1 MISELNWTL
10 PSGLENDMGSQ
21 EHLEEKQEETQNVL
35 RAVGLL
41 EMCSLEG
48 DVSAQQGCL
57 SWSDRDKLKWV
68 ATHPLT

>member
-1 MISELNWTL
+1 MINELNWTL

-41 EMCSLEG
+41 EMCSLGG
-48 DVSAQQGCL
+48 DISAQQGGL